1 MPTRRQ
7 KWLTEVQCVNNGHRF
22 KTPVLHKRE
31 DVEEPGGRVMWV
43 VERGATEGIYCPVP
57 GCGSRV
63 EAVETV
69 KYV

>member
-1 MPTRRQ
+1 MPTGRQ
-7 KWLTEVQCVNNGHRF
+7 RWLTEVQCVNNGHRF
-22 KTPVLHKRE
+22 KTPVLHKVE
-31 DVEEPGGRVMWV
+31 GVEEPGQPVMWV
-43 VERGATEGIYCPVP
+43 VVNTEGIYCPVA